1 MLGTLIVS
9 MRTIHISRTIGLKTL
24 FSENN
29 SAEGGQRMESS
40 NAGTTEVCILSNSWR
55 GGSGW
60 FTHELASSI
69 AQAGVRV
76 TFIAPPMLP
85 LSKEAAGQN
94 IDRRLTPRVD
104 SIDASLLRRRLA
116 TLKRL
121 IVNIRELWRARSTA
135 QVFLFNHV
143 GHVIIE
149 LVVALMVRLWGRH
162 LILVVHDPTPHTWM
176 LPSWGR
182 GLERLVYKIDFS
194 LATHI
199 VCLSSTSRKVLLK
212 EYNLAPDRVSVI
224 PHGSYDL
231 GEPSPIPK
239 NGQILVFGFIRPNK
253 LVKESI
259 LAVQKYR
266 REGGQLRLL
275 VTGSSGPAVYT
286 AECLELAKLDPT
298 GTEVDVRFVPEEEI
312 PSIIAEVDAILL
324 PYREFNSQ
332 SGVAVLAGMSARPVI
347 GSDAGGLAD
356 LFEMGL
362 AGIRIQGDPSVDTI
376 ADALRLFQDRPLESW
391 EREARAARRVL
402 LRQLGWTAIGGS
414 YASLISRIAGST
426 VEPSIKPHVG

>member
-1 MLGTLIVS
+1 
-9 MRTIHISRTIGLKTL
+9 MRSIHISLIVGLKTL

-85 LSKEAAGQN
+85 LSKEAVGQD

-104 SIDASLLRRRLA
+104 SVDAGLFKRRLA

-121 IVNIRELWRARSTA
+121 AVNIRELWRARSTA

-143 GHVIIE
+143 GHVFIE
-149 LVVALMVRLWGRH
+149 LLVALLVRLWGRN
-162 LILVVHDPTPHTWM
+162 LVLVVHDPTPHTWM
-176 LPSWGR
+176 FPSWGR
-182 GLERLVYKIDFS
+182 GLERLIYKLDFS
-194 LATHI
+194 LASHI
-199 VCLSSTSRKVLLK
+199 VCLSSTSRKVLLR
-212 EYNLAPDRVSVI
+212 EYNLAPERVTVI

-231 GEPSPIPK
+231 GEPSPLPR
-239 NGQILVFGFIRPNK
+239 NGKILVFGFIRPNK

-266 REGGQLRLL
+266 HEGGQIRLL
-275 VTGSSGPAVYT
+275 VTGSSGPDAYT
-286 AECLELAKLDPT
+286 AECLELAELDPT
-298 GTEVDVRFVPEEEI
+298 GTEIDVRFVPEEEI

-324 PYREFNSQ
+324 PYRDFNSQ

-347 GSDAGGLAD
+347 GSNAGGLAD

-362 AGIRIQGDPSVDTI
+362 AGVRIQGDPSVDTI
-376 ADALRLFQDRPLESW
+376 ADALQLFQERPLEDW
-391 EREARAARRVL
+391 EREARAARRIL

-414 YASLISRIAGST
+414 YASLICRIAD
-426 VEPSIKPHVG
+426 PAVGNHQFSRM